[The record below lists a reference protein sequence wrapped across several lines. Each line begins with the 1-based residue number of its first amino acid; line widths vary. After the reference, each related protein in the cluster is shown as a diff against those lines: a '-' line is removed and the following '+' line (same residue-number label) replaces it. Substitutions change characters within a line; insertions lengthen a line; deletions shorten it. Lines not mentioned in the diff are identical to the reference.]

1 MAFANPPRLGFL
13 RFGCKNCAVFTAL
26 IVVAVLASATAYG
39 LIDRKRSGSINTK
52 EDSQHL
58 VRASEIGSELGEAAT
73 VLQFSSAFCTP
84 CRATRSTLSS
94 VILNFPKIKHIEV
107 DAESHLDLV
116 RRLDIRQTP
125 TTLFLNSAGR
135 EIARAVGA
143 PKRDQVIN
151 ALQKI

>member
-1 MAFANPPRLGFL
+1 M
-13 RFGCKNCAVFTAL
+13 
-26 IVVAVLASATAYG
+26 
-39 LIDRKRSGSINTK
+39 DRKRAGTIKTK
-52 EDSQHL
+52 ADSRHQI
-58 VRASEIGSELGEAAT
+58 ASHEIGSELGESAT

-94 VILNFPKIKHIEV
+94 VIAHFPKIKHVEV
-107 DAESHLDLV
+107 DAESNLALV

-143 PKRDQVIN
+143 PKRDQVIS
-151 ALQKI
+151 ALERI